1 LTGMS
6 GAVKFLVLFTALLYF
21 GVLVIPPIATQPP
34 TLPPAFETALATTAA
49 ASTISTAISLPA
61 SLLFAF
67 YGLRRGLAPVM
78 PAVTFST
85 AVPHT
90 AVGLLLLPLFARLGV
105 VDTFPAVVAAMS
117 VVSTPIGVG
126 TLSTLFSNR
135 NKGLDEFLQ
144 TLSLNDLAIIWLY
157 LRSAPT
163 TVASTV
169 LLMWLR
175 SFSEL
180 GAFLIVGMR
189 PATVGVYL
197 YETFLRL
204 GTAPAVT
211 VALLVAVFGLV
222 FSTLLFLL
230 ARAAE
235 R

>member
-34 TLPPAFETALATTAA
+34 TLPPGFETALATTAA

-61 SLLFAF
+61 ALLFAF

-144 TLSLNDLAIIWLY
+144 TLSLKRPRDNLALPEKRSHNRGVNRPVDVAEVFLGARGLPDCGDASGDGWGLP
-157 LRSAPT
+157 LRNLPKAWHSPGRHR
-163 TVASTV
+163 SPPR
-169 LLMWLR
+169 R
-175 SFSEL
+175 SF
-180 GAFLIVGMR
+180 R
-189 PATVGVYL
+189 PSFQHPTVSAG
-197 YETFLRL
+197 
-204 GTAPAVT
+204 
-211 VALLVAVFGLV
+211 
-222 FSTLLFLL
+222 
-230 ARAAE
+230 
-235 R
+235 

>member
-1 LTGMS
+1 MERF
-6 GAVKFLVLFTALLYF
+6 VKVLFVAAGLFYF
-21 GVLVIPPIATQPP
+21 GVLMVPPLIIHSFHPP
-34 TLPPAFETALATTAA
+34 SGFESALATTAT
-49 ASTISTAISLPA
+49 ASTIATVFSLPA
-61 SLLFAF
+61 AMLFTF
-67 YGLRRGLAPVM
+67 YGLRRGVAAVL

-90 AVGLLLLPLFARLGV
+90 AIGLLLLPLFARIGI
-105 VDTFPAVVAAMS
+105 VDTFPAVVAAMV

-126 TLSTLFSNR
+126 TLATLFSQH
-135 NKGLDEFLQ
+135 NKNLDEFLQ
-144 TLSLNDLAIIWLY
+144 TLSLNDLSIIWLY

-163 TVASTV
+163 TIASTV

-180 GAFLIVGMR
+180 GAFLIVAVR

-204 GTAPAVT
+204 GSGPAVG
-211 VALLVAVFGLV
+211 VALLVAVLGLV
-222 FSTLLFLL
+222 FSTVLFLL
-230 ARAAE
+230 ARLAE